1 MSSAEAGS
9 GMARGAVAS
18 DETPG
23 PPQELGGRR
32 RGLVG
37 QLLLIRQAAVV
48 VDRDVDPAPADV
60 PGPVMPLARD
70 TVTAALPDPPIIL
83 GGA

>member
-1 MSSAEAGS
+1 
-9 GMARGAVAS
+9 
-18 DETPG
+18 
-23 PPQELGGRR
+23 
-32 RGLVG
+32 
-37 QLLLIRQAAVV
+37 VV

-60 PGPVMPLARD
+60 PDPVMPLARD